1 MPQPT
6 FSTQDLSESVPISYA
21 LLLLPP
27 KKELRKKGYTMA
39 GLPASIT
46 RHLHGTSSNQFHNI
60 HGGIIGSARDHALAR
75 WTTHALPK
83 SATYR
88 DALDAVEEANRT
100 QWGFL
105 KGRIQ
110 FATGGFD
117 TYARR
122 NPQDAATLTCVGTY
136 DPNAVFRGV
145 TEAAAAESRT
155 RLLPRLRPL
164 VDERGHNT
172 LSQSQSSSSKKAL
185 PRTFAPQVLYAS
197 CPPPVISQAGYDFT
211 PMSHI
216 SFLLRPG
223 EPSTGARDVRSDFLP
238 MRSND
243 YRTRAYNRAGVNGR
257 HCHCAEVYQVG
268 DYTLDLARDA
278 DTIDHRN
285 CTVKHT
291 LTRTGTVKPNSTIVG
306 RRHAKAPAF
315 PCAHHTGTA
324 IMKKTTGANDV
335 ENVAEA
341 GATASEER
349 SENNEKQNYYENETT
364 RDTAPEEPPV
374 EKHSSRFDKSTTAMA

>member
-1 MPQPT
+1 MLPAT
-6 FSTQDLSESVPISYA
+6 FSTKDMSESVPISYA

-39 GLPASIT
+39 GLPASVSQHLRST
-46 RHLHGTSSNQFHNI
+46 RTQSNVQ
-60 HGGIIGSARDHALAR
+60 GGSVSSARDHALAR

-83 SATYR
+83 GATYR
-88 DALDAVEEANRT
+88 DALDAVEDANRT

-122 NPQDAATLTCVGTY
+122 NPNDAATLACVGTY
-136 DPNAVFRGV
+136 DPNSVFRGV
-145 TEAAAAESRT
+145 TAAAAMESRT

-164 VDERGHNT
+164 VNEHGHYT
-172 LSQSQSSSSKKAL
+172 QSQSQSQSSSAKTL

-197 CPPPVISQAGYDFT
+197 CPPPVLSQAGYDFT

-216 SFLLRPG
+216 SFLLRPS
-223 EPSTGARDVRSDFLP
+223 EPSTGARDVRSDFVP
-238 MRSND
+238 MRSSD
-243 YRTRAYNRAGVNGR
+243 YRPRAYNRGTAGGR

-268 DYTLDLARDA
+268 DYTMDLARDA
-278 DTIDHRN
+278 NTINQRN
-285 CTVKHT
+285 CTVKHS

-315 PCAHHTGTA
+315 PCEHQGSAVKETTRATA
-324 IMKKTTGANDV
+324 M
-335 ENVAEA
+335 ESMEA
-341 GATASEER
+341 DRMASEEKDGNGER
-349 SENNEKQNYYENETT
+349 RLPRETEN
-364 RDTAPEEPPV
+364 RDTVDEAVPV
-374 EKHSSRFDKSTTAMA
+374 EKRSVRFNETPASMA